1 MPIPA
6 KQIEK
11 ILAAFVRVSAFTAN
25 GTSDTVTTPITSALS
40 TAGNGGASVPL
51 QVSSGVTVVGVV
63 TASGKNLVALYDATT
78 KLKLTD
84 GSDNEVYARLTES
97 GGAYTLTYYSLV
109 AGTETSYS
117 FASDTSID
125 FEFIYR
131 FDFDRLPSDAI
142 ATTQQ
147 RNVSDDP
154 ASGGAST
161 AQMIEVIA
169 CTSTNTLDDLSETP
183 TATTSVILY
192 VNGVAINAFG
202 GGSAAFSI
210 SGVAI
215 TWSASNAGFALATT
229 DKVLAVYPY
238 AV

>member
-1 MPIPA
+1 MVPA
-6 KQIEK
+6 KQLIK
-11 ILAAFVRVSAFTAN
+11 VLAGFIRISAFTAN

-40 TAGNGGASVPL
+40 TAGNGGVSVPL

-63 TASGKNLVALYDATT
+63 TASGKNLAALYDATT
-78 KLKLTD
+78 KLKIKD
-84 GSDNEVYARLTES
+84 GDDNEVYARLTES
-97 GGAYTLTYYSLV
+97 GGVYTITYYSLV

-131 FDFDRLPSDAI
+131 FDFDRVPADFAV
-142 ATTQQ
+142 TTAQ

-154 ASGGAST
+154 ATGGAAT
-161 AQMIEVIA
+161 PQMIEVIA
-169 CTSTNTLDDLSETP
+169 CTATNTLDDLTQTP
-183 TATTSVILY
+183 TAGTSVILY
-192 VNGVAINAFG
+192 VNGVAVDGFG

-210 SGVAI
+210 SGAAI

-229 DKVLAVYPY
+229 DRIVAVYPY